1 MNRTEHELELMRL
14 YLEGVASLEETQELE
29 SLIVKDASVRQDFLR
44 YTHLDSALAGVRR
57 SQPLMVAPRRSIWL
71 SWRPLAA
78 AAACLAMLC
87 GWWLT
92 RPAQIVEV
100 LAVSGI
106 VKWHTEDGASS
117 VVGEGQY
124 LRAGRF
130 ESADE
135 ESLLRL
141 RFSDGTQFT
150 LSGAGE
156 ARVSEET
163 GKRVVMRGVTLTATV
178 VPQPKGKPL
187 HVLTPTAELEVLG
200 TVFMLDATD
209 DMTRLSVE
217 EGRVRLRRL
226 ADGELVEVA
235 ADGVLMA
242 THDVSQSLTPLRNQR
257 LPRTWSASFDPVRER
272 IAGRLLAADAT
283 GPVRVAAGPKVVSD
297 PMGEGPRLLHW
308 RLYVAAQRGQSFVA
322 LAPGAGLE
330 FRMRIA
336 RAVPLRVTLRTEG
349 LGISSAVLDS
359 LPPPDAAGWITA
371 RVPLAAFT
379 PTPGVNA
386 RLNNITLSSL
396 EENAA
401 FEIME
406 LRVTE

>member
-1 MNRTEHELELMRL
+1 MNPNELIQRYLHGEATDAEVAELDRL
-14 YLEGVASLEETQELE
+14 LATDPALRRK
-29 SLIVKDASVRQDFLR
+29 LIVEAGIDAGLCEIARERAAQPQVAVQ
-44 YTHLDSALAGVRR
+44 RR
-57 SQPLMVAPRRSIWL
+57 SVPWL

-78 AAACLAMLC
+78 AAACVAILC

-100 LAVSGI
+100 LAVSGM
-106 VKWHTEDGASS
+106 VRWQAEDGASS
-117 VVGEGQY
+117 MVGEGQY

-141 RFSDGTQFT
+141 RFADGTQCTFCG
-150 LSGAGE
+150 SGE
-156 ARVSEET
+156 ARVSEEM
-163 GKRVVMRGVTLTATV
+163 GKRVAMRGLTLTAAV

-187 HVLTPTAELEVLG
+187 HVLTPTAEVEVLG

-209 DMTRLSVE
+209 DLTRVSVD

-226 ADGELVEVA
+226 ADGEMAEVA
-235 ADGVLMA
+235 SDEVLVA
-242 THDVSQSLTPLRNQR
+242 THDASQSLAPVRNAR

-272 IAGRLLAADAT
+272 IAGRRLAADAA
-283 GPVRVAAGPKVVSD
+283 GPLRVAAGPKIVSD

-308 RLYVAAQRGQSFVA
+308 RLYVAAPRGQSFVG
-322 LAPGAGLE
+322 LAPGAGVG

-396 EENAA
+396 EEDAA
-401 FEIME
+401 LEIME